1 MFTVC
6 FTLAAPHEP
15 WDLVIPADSGAGR
28 IITNT
33 IFGCVDDP
41 PAWLDY
47 SSTGGPDFLLTA
59 LVYSQVFPKGRKGAS
74 VKEVSDLLGVSEDV
88 VRSLLADGEI
98 VGWKVRSRVIVS
110 TDSVHDFLEA
120 NEWH

>member
-6 FTLAAPHEP
+6 FTLVALSRTVGFGYPCGQWCGKNNP
-15 WDLVIPADSGAGR
+15 
-28 IITNT
+28 NT

-59 LVYSQVFPKGRKGAS
+59 LVYSQVFPKGRKVRG
-74 VKEVSDLLGVSEDV
+74 VKEVSDLLGCRRMWCEVC
-88 VRSLLADGEI
+88 
-98 VGWKVRSRVIVS
+98 
-110 TDSVHDFLEA
+110 
-120 NEWH
+120 